1 MTTNIHQSNAL
12 VNYIEGKHIKDFQV
26 LIDDPE
32 VYYSL
37 PGKIER
43 LGVKTISSWPIFV
56 TVILNEGQNKKVT
69 SPVSGGPS

>member
-1 MTTNIHQSNAL
+1 MTTNIHQTKAS

-32 VYYSL
+32 VFNAL
-37 PGKIER
+37 PGKFER

-56 TVILNEGQNKKVT
+56 TVILNDGQNKDVT
-69 SPVSGGPS
+69 SPVPGGQS

>member
-1 MTTNIHQSNAL
+1 MTTNIHQTNAL

-32 VYYSL
+32 VFYAL

-56 TVILNEGQNKKVT
+56 TAILNDGQHKTET
-69 SPVSGGPS
+69 SPVSGGKS